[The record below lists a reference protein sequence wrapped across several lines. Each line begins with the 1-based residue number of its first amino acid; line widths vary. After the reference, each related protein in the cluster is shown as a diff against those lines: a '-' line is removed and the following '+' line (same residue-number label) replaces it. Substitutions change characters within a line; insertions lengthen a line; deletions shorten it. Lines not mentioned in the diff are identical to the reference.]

1 MRERLITGPLVL
13 LVLACWPIPIFGA
26 GQPAVPPPAAGP
38 ALTVF
43 PFANLTGDST
53 DAWIGAGIAETL
65 AAALGAT
72 AVAATHGE
80 GAIEIAGRPAGAR
93 FIDGAYQRLGG
104 RIRITARLVDVGSRA
119 VIRAVKIDGLREE
132 LFTLQDRLVAELT
145 TAAPSVTGERPLG
158 LQPGFVEGSGPRPRG
173 GAEPSRDRV
182 PNAVRPP
189 AASPGTA
196 SPDAPSD
203 APSTT
208 SGHGTTGFRVAPG
221 MVIDGSPPP
230 EPPAVVTRDARGR
243 VTLRAVRLSAPLV
256 LDGRLDEPVYETV
269 PAVSD
274 FVQQEPAEG
283 APATEQT
290 EAWIFF
296 DDRNLYISARC
307 WDSHP
312 ERMIA
317 NEMRR
322 DRSTSQNENFAV
334 MLDTYYDRRNGF
346 LFHANPL
353 GGMFDADI
361 RPELNRDW
369 NGVWDVKT
377 GRFDGGW
384 TVEIVIPFKS
394 LRYRTGQ
401 SQVWGVNM
409 RRIVRWKNEVSYLN
423 PVPASFGM
431 RAVFQASHA
440 GTLVGLGVPSASSNI
455 EIKPYAI
462 SDLTTNRTTTP
473 AIDNDPGGDVGFDFK
488 YGVTESLTA
497 DLTYN
502 TDFAQVE
509 ADEQQV
515 NLTRF
520 SLFFPEKREFF
531 LEGQGIFDFGGVR
544 SAGGRGGLTPILFF
558 SRRIGLSQGQAVPI
572 DVGGRLTGK
581 VGPFMVGALHI
592 QTAAVPLSG
601 APATGF
607 DVLRLK
613 RDILRRSS
621 IGALITR
628 RSVSDVGAG
637 SSATYGVDG
646 TFSFYDNLDLNT
658 SIARTA
664 TPGLA
669 GDDLSYRAQLDYN
682 ADRYGLQVERLV
694 VGEQFNPEVG
704 FVRRGDVRRSF
715 GSLRF
720 SPRPRAIAAIRKLSW
735 DGSVDYITNGAGRL
749 ETRTVEGGFG
759 IDFENNDRFR
769 AGYTRNYEFLAEPFR
784 IRSGVTIPVGGYGFD
799 DWQLA
804 YTLGRQRKVAGNFSF
819 SRGSFFGG
827 DRTSVGIGRGRIE
840 VTPQLSVEP
849 GVSFDWVDL
858 PEGSFTSLLVSARTT
873 YSVTPR
879 MFIGAL
885 LQYNASRASIS
896 TNVRLRWEYVPGS
909 EFFVVYT
916 EERDSLTPRFPA
928 LENRALVVK
937 VNRLFRF

>member
-1 MRERLITGPLVL
+1 MRERLILALL
-13 LVLACWPIPIFGA
+13 LVLAWWPIPITVA
-26 GQPAVPPPAAGP
+26 GQPAQPPPDAGP
-38 ALTVF
+38 VLTIF
-43 PFANLTGDST
+43 PFTNITGDPA
-53 DAWIGAGIAETL
+53 DAWIGAGIAEAL
-65 AAALGAT
+65 AADLGAT
-72 AVAATHGE
+72 AAALTPDRRQPGT
-80 GAIEIAGRPAGAR
+80 R
-93 FIDGAYQRLGG
+93 FIDGAYQRLGTK
-104 RIRITARLVDVGSRA
+104 IRITARLVEIGSGR
-119 VIRAVKIDGLREE
+119 VIRAVKLDGRRDE
-132 LFTLQDRLVAELT
+132 LFALQDRLAAELST
-145 TAAPSVTGERPLG
+145 TATSRTGAPPLEFLEGGASRPFSGAELSRARV
-158 LQPGFVEGSGPRPRG
+158 QAPVRPSPSGPAAAPPEAPA
-173 GAEPSRDRV
+173 GA
-182 PNAVRPP
+182 PP
-189 AASPGTA
+189 P
-196 SPDAPSD
+196 
-203 APSTT
+203 T
-208 SGHGTTGFRVAPG
+208 SGPGTTGFLVTPG
-221 MVIDGSPPP
+221 VVIDGSPPP
-230 EPPAVVTRDARGR
+230 VPPEVVTRDAAGR
-243 VTLRAVRLSAPLV
+243 VTLRAVRLSEPLV
-256 LDGRLDEPVYETV
+256 LDGQLDEPFYETV

-274 FVQQEPAEG
+274 FIQQEPNEG
-283 APATEQT
+283 APATEKT

-296 DDRNLYISARC
+296 DDHNLYISARC

-369 NGVWDVKT
+369 NGVWDVKP
-377 GRFDGGW
+377 GRFDEGW

-394 LRYRTGQ
+394 LRYRPGP
-401 SQVWGVNM
+401 SQIWGVNM

-431 RAVFQASHA
+431 GAVFRASHA
-440 GTLVGLGVPSASSNI
+440 GTLVGLEVPGASSNI

-462 SDLTTNRTTTP
+462 SDVTTDRTATP
-473 AIDNDPGGDVGFDFK
+473 TIDNDPGGDIGFDLK

-544 SAGGRGGLTPILFF
+544 SSRGRAGSRAGSRSELAPILFF
-558 SRRIGLSQGQAVPI
+558 SRRIGLSQGQVAPI

-592 QTAAVPLSG
+592 QTAAEPVSG
-601 APATGF
+601 APKIGF

-628 RSVSDVGAG
+628 RSVSEFGAG
-637 SSATYGVDG
+637 SNETYGVDG
-646 TFSFYDNLDLNT
+646 TFSFYDNLDINT
-658 SIARTA
+658 SLARTA
-664 TPGLA
+664 TPGLN

-694 VGEQFNPEVG
+694 VGEHFNPEVG
-704 FVRRGDVRRSF
+704 FVRRAGFHRNF
-715 GSLRF
+715 GSVRF

-749 ETRTVEGGFG
+749 ETRTVVGGFG
-759 IDFENNDRFR
+759 IEFENNDRFR
-769 AGYTRNYEFLAEPFR
+769 AGYTRNYEFLAEPFA

-804 YTLGRQRKVAGNFSF
+804 YTLGQQRKVAGNLSF
-819 SRGSFFGG
+819 SRGSFFSG
-827 DRTSVGIGRGRIE
+827 DRTSVGISRGR
-840 VTPQLSVEP
+840 VGLTPQLSIEP
-849 GVSFDWVDL
+849 GVSFDWVNL
-858 PEGSFTSLLVSARTT
+858 PEGSFTSRLVSARTT

-909 EFFVVYT
+909 EFFLVYT
-916 EERDSLTPRFPA
+916 EERNSLTPRFPA

>member
-1 MRERLITGPLVL
+1 MRERLITVPL
-13 LVLACWPIPIFGA
+13 LVLAWWSIPIAAA
-26 GQPAVPPPAAGP
+26 GQPSPDAGP

-43 PFANLTGDST
+43 PFTNLTGDPT
-53 DAWIGAGIAETL
+53 DAWIGMGIAETL
-65 AAALGAT
+65 AAELDAT
-72 AVAATHGE
+72 AAAHMQGAGTA
-80 GAIEIAGRPAGAR
+80 GAIGIARSAGAR

-104 RIRITARLVDVGSRA
+104 RIRITARLVETGSGT
-119 VIRAVKIDGLREE
+119 VIRAVKIDGLRDE
-132 LFTLQDRLVAELT
+132 LFALQDRLAAELT
-145 TAAPSVTGERPLG
+145 TAAPTRTGEP
-158 LQPGFVEGSGPRPRG
+158 QPGFVEGGGLRPPG
-173 GAEPSRDRV
+173 GAEPPRDRV
-182 PNAVRPP
+182 PDAVRPP
-189 AASPGTA
+189 AASPAAA
-196 SPDAPSD
+196 SPAPSSNVPG
-203 APSTT
+203 APS
-208 SGHGTTGFRVAPG
+208 GQGTTGFRVAPSA
-221 MVIDGSPPP
+221 VIDGPPP
-230 EPPAVVTRDARGR
+230 PVPPGVVTRDAAGR
-243 VTLRAVRLSAPLV
+243 VTLRAVGLREPLV
-256 LDGRLDEPVYETV
+256 LDGRLDEPVYGTV

-274 FVQQEPAEG
+274 FVQQVPDEG
-283 APATEQT
+283 APATERT

-322 DRSTSQNENFAV
+322 DGQIFQNENFAV
-334 MLDTYYDRRNGF
+334 ALDTYYDRRNGF
-346 LFHANPL
+346 LFHTNPL
-353 GGMFDADI
+353 GGMFDGDV
-361 RPELNRDW
+361 RPTMNRDW

-377 GRFDGGW
+377 GRFDEGW

-394 LRYRTGQ
+394 LRYRPGP
-401 SQVWGVNM
+401 SQIWGVNL
-409 RRIVRWKNEVSYLN
+409 RRIVRWKNEVSYVT
-423 PVPASFGM
+423 PVPASFSMGGIN
-431 RAVFQASHA
+431 QLSIA
-440 GTLVGLGVPSASSNI
+440 GTLVGLEVPGAASNI
-455 EIKPYAI
+455 ELKPYAI
-462 SDLTTNRTTTP
+462 SDLTTNRTATP
-473 AIDNDPGGDVGFDFK
+473 AIDNDAGGDVGFDLK

-509 ADEQQV
+509 VDEQQV

-544 SAGGRGGLTPILFF
+544 GRGRGGAGGLAPILFF
-558 SRRIGLSQGQAVPI
+558 SRRIGLSRGQVVPI

-581 VGPFMVGALHI
+581 VGPFMVGVLHI
-592 QTAAVPLSG
+592 QTAAEPVSG
-601 APATGF
+601 APTTGF
-607 DVLRLK
+607 DVVRLK

-637 SSATYGVDG
+637 SNEAYGVDG
-646 TFSFYDNLDLNT
+646 TFSFYDNLDINT
-658 SIARTA
+658 YLARTA

-735 DGSVDYITNGAGRL
+735 DGSVDYITNGAGRV
-749 ETRTVEGGFG
+749 ETRTVAGGFG
-759 IDFENNDRFR
+759 IEFENSDRFS
-769 AGYTRNYEFLAEPFR
+769 AGYARNYEFLAEPFA

-799 DWQLA
+799 DWQLSYA
-804 YTLGRQRKVAGNFSF
+804 FGQQRKLSGGFAF
-819 SRGSFFGG
+819 SRGSFYGG
-827 DRTSVGIGRGRIE
+827 EKTSVGISRGR
-840 VTPQLSVEP
+840 VGLTSQLSVEP

-858 PEGSFTSLLVSARTT
+858 PQGSFTSRLVSARTT

-879 MFIGAL
+879 MYIGAL